1 MIRAIPTLAAPHAV
15 CEKGKASTP
24 GQAQLLKLIGVR
36 MMHSEVGL
44 RVKGEASSGEII
56 EVQGQV

>member
-1 MIRAIPTLAAPHAV
+1 MIRAIPTLAAPPTV

-36 MMHSEVGL
+36 MARFKVGL
-44 RVKGEASSGEII
+44 RVKGEALSGEII
-56 EVQGQV
+56 EVQG